1 MGGMCDVDHCPRM
14 VREYVFLY
22 KYAHLNMYIL
32 ERANNTNIHKHVNRK
47 KRRGLALVYK
57 PLRSYVRTLERSY
70 VITSIFLV

>member
-22 KYAHLNMYIL
+22 KYARLNMSIL
-32 ERANNTNIHKHVNRK
+32 ERAMIVNLNKRVNRK

-57 PLRSYVRTLERSY
+57 PLRSYVRTLER
-70 VITSIFLV
+70 F